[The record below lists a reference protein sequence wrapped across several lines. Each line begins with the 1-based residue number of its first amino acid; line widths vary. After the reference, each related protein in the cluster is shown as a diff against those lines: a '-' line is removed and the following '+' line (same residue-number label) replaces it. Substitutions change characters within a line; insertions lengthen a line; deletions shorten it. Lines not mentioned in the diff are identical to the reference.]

1 MHFPDSPYIHPMR
14 RWLTLFVSVLVSH
27 GLSAQ
32 ISLETLES
40 PATRASE
47 RFKLRQSLYARTIGE
62 TFRNDPTAD
71 FEYRYESA
79 FWAVTQFLV
88 DDSLVREG
96 FRKAMAAYGRLAP
109 GTRRSFLEALYA
121 IDPPGFD
128 AGLESVLSTE
138 SKPKMFA
145 MAALQLVRHHPGKRE
160 EILRRM
166 RKRWPGHGE
175 DAILSS
181 LDDYLRSGASYPSA
195 DEADLHAWFEQQRER
210 GLKTVYSFQ
219 RWDRDHMG
227 LALVQEADGRF
238 ARDSSGR
245 LILVRQLARSAS
257 NLPYFLTNG
266 NTPQGVF
273 RITGI
278 GRSYNTFIGPT
289 PNLQMS
295 MPFEGFWSVFS
306 PTDADTTD
314 PVKAYGR
321 LLPERWKS
329 RSSMYES
336 FRAGKAGRT
345 EIIAHGTT
353 IDPEYFSGKP
363 YHPVSPTLGCLCAQ
377 ETWDPKTGR
386 LMESDQLLLSQ
397 TFTRTGDSTGYLVVI
412 NLDDRREAVSRAE
425 VEAIVS
431 SYERRMGQAPAKI
444 PTPER

>member
-1 MHFPDSPYIHPMR
+1 M
-14 RWLTLFVSVLVSH
+14 FVSWLVSH
-27 GLSAQ
+27 GLCAQ

-40 PATRASE
+40 PATRESE
-47 RFKLRQSLYARTIGE
+47 RSKLRQSLYARTIGE
-62 TFRNDPTAD
+62 TFRSEPNAD

-96 FRKAMAAYGRLAP
+96 FRKAMTSYGRLAP

-128 AGLESVLSTE
+128 AGLESLLSTE
-138 SKPKMFA
+138 PKPKMFA
-145 MAALQLVRHHPGKRE
+145 MAALQFVRHHPRKSE
-160 EILRRM
+160 EILRLM
-166 RKRWPGHGE
+166 RKRWPDHIT
-175 DAILSS
+175 DPILSS
-181 LDDYLRSGASYPSA
+181 LDEHLRKGTSYPST
-195 DEADLHAWFEQQRER
+195 DEADLHAWFEQQRKR

-227 LALVQEADGRF
+227 LALVQEVDGSF
-238 ARDSSGR
+238 ARDSTGR
-245 LILVRQLARSAS
+245 LILIRQLARSAS
-257 NLPYFLTNG
+257 NLPYFITNG
-266 NTPQGVF
+266 NTPQGIF

-295 MPFEGFWSVFS
+295 MPFEGFWRVFA

-314 PVKAYGR
+314 PLKVYTR
-321 LLPERWKS
+321 MLPERWKS
-329 RSSMYES
+329 RSPMYES

-386 LMESDQLLLSQ
+386 LLESDQLLLSQ
-397 TFTRTGDSTGYLVVI
+397 TFTRTGASTGYLVVI
-412 NLDDRREAVSRAE
+412 NLDDKREAVGRAE

-431 SYERRMGQAPAKI
+431 SYERRMGQTPAKI
-444 PTPER
+444 PTPDR